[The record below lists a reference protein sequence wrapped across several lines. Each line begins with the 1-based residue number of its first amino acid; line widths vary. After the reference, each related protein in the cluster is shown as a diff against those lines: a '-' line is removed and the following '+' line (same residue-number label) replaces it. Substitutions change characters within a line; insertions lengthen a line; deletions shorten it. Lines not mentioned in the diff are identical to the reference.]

1 MSLPVRNEHASLQF
15 GINEQSISTST
26 LLCSVGYTER
36 GTEER
41 EREKRRKR
49 LCLTSLSQ
57 NLLPG
62 DQNIYVGIELA
73 GFLGQLLPKMCAYCV
88 FVLVKFK

>member
-15 GINEQSISTST
+15 GINEQSISTSM

-36 GTEER
+36 GIEER

-49 LCLTSLSQ
+49 LCLTSLSESASRRPEY
-57 NLLPG
+57 LCW
-62 DQNIYVGIELA
+62 IELA

-88 FVLVKFK
+88 FV